1 MKRFPICALLLLI
14 LLLVG
19 CSSTKQRQEVDATAV
34 EQALISVVKL
44 ASQSV
49 DANLFSSMGQ
59 RILPAEAIVLS
70 QRSEIPLFLERL
82 DLYKAE
88 VLQAYRQTI
97 LEAPTLVAE
106 SLARVVWI
114 ESPKILQAGNQSATE
129 ELLKQQGPALRE
141 SLEAVL
147 RRELASSRQN
157 WDMLLDRYS
166 IWQRGTEAWTLEAL
180 TGVTVDPLEH
190 QIEFFLSVYLRQL
203 AFQEQQ
209 LRTTPVIRGSGS
221 FLEIFQQE
229 GR

>member
-129 ELLKQQGPALRE
+129 ELLKQQGP
-141 SLEAVL
+141 
-147 RRELASSRQN
+147 
-157 WDMLLDRYS
+157 
-166 IWQRGTEAWTLEAL
+166 
-180 TGVTVDPLEH
+180 
-190 QIEFFLSVYLRQL
+190 
-203 AFQEQQ
+203 
-209 LRTTPVIRGSGS
+209 
-221 FLEIFQQE
+221 
-229 GR
+229 